1 MPQHQH
7 AVLYIFEVLPDME
20 SEFQSAWEAV
30 TIAIKEQCG
39 GGGSRLYKSDN
50 GTFWAHALWPSRE
63 AMQSAS
69 LEGAGDLLANRQRMV
84 DACSNIQAMG
94 QGDLVADYWVV
105 EA

>member
-1 MPQHQH
+1 
-7 AVLYIFEVLPDME
+7 
-20 SEFQSAWEAV
+20 
-30 TIAIKEQCG
+30 
-39 GGGSRLYKSDN
+39 
-50 GTFWAHALWPSRE
+50 
-63 AMQSAS
+63 MQSAS